1 MQIVDILKAAQQQN
15 SSDIHIVPGNP
26 VMLRIDGKL
35 VPQGNQVLT
44 NVETDN
50 LLSPIVPQELKDVL
64 KEKGELDFAFS
75 VEGFSRVRA
84 NVFRQRGSYAAALR
98 ILSYDVPTPQQLGIP
113 QSVVNLTTKMR
124 GLVLVTGAT
133 GSGKS
138 TTLASLIDV
147 IASRDSKNIITLED
161 PIEYLHS
168 RRRSIVEQREIGK
181 DTLSYAAALRAALRQ
196 DPDVILVGEMRDLET
211 ISTAITAAETGH
223 LVFSTLHTNSSSDA
237 IDRMI
242 DVFPPHQQQQIR
254 VQLSGVLEGI
264 VAQHLLPMV
273 NGGRIEALNGIL
285 YIVVFAVNGL
295 ELTSIIYC
303 FLTSALIVLSVID
316 WRTYEIPFGI
326 NIFILVLGILHV
338 FLDHDNWSEYV
349 IGFFCV
355 SLFLELL
362 LLVSGGRAIGGGDV
376 KLMACA
382 GLAIGWQN
390 ITLAFFLGCIIG
402 SVIHLIRMK
411 VTNAGNRLAMGP
423 YLAAGIFISMLWGEK
438 MITAYL
444 TLAGF

>member
-15 SSDIHIVPGNP
+15 SSDIHIAPGNP
-26 VMLRIDGKL
+26 VMLRIDGML
-35 VPQGNQVLT
+35 VPQGNQVLS

-64 KEKGELDFAFS
+64 KKNGELDFAFS

-181 DTLSYAAALRAALRQ
+181 DT
-196 DPDVILVGEMRDLET
+196 DVILVGEMRDLET

-273 NGGRIEALNGIL
+273 NGGRIAAFEVLLANNAIRNLIREAKAFQIP
-285 YIVVFAVNGL
+285 
-295 ELTSIIYC
+295 SIIQ
-303 FLTSALIVLSVID
+303 TSKREGMMMMDDCILQYYSQGLIAPETAVA
-316 WRTYEIPFGI
+316 YA
-326 NIFILVLGILHV
+326 
-338 FLDHDNWSEYV
+338 HDP
-349 IGFFCV
+349 V
-355 SLFLELL
+355 S
-362 LLVSGGRAIGGGDV
+362 
-376 KLMACA
+376 MA
-382 GLAIGWQN
+382 
-390 ITLAFFLGCIIG
+390 
-402 SVIHLIRMK
+402 SRVHL
-411 VTNAGNRLAMGP
+411 
-423 YLAAGIFISMLWGEK
+423 Y
-438 MITAYL
+438 Y
-444 TLAGF
+444 

>member
-15 SSDIHIVPGNP
+15 SSDIHIAPGNP
-26 VMLRIDGKL
+26 VMLRIDGML
-35 VPQGNQVLT
+35 VPQGNQVLS

-64 KEKGELDFAFS
+64 KKNGELDFAFS

-168 RRRSIVEQREIGK
+168 RRRSIVAQREVGK

-196 DPDVILVGEMRDLET
+196 DPDVILVGEMRDL
-211 ISTAITAAETGH
+211 
-223 LVFSTLHTNSSSDA
+223 
-237 IDRMI
+237 
-242 DVFPPHQQQQIR
+242 
-254 VQLSGVLEGI
+254 
-264 VAQHLLPMV
+264 
-273 NGGRIEALNGIL
+273 
-285 YIVVFAVNGL
+285 
-295 ELTSIIYC
+295 
-303 FLTSALIVLSVID
+303 
-316 WRTYEIPFGI
+316 
-326 NIFILVLGILHV
+326 
-338 FLDHDNWSEYV
+338 
-349 IGFFCV
+349 
-355 SLFLELL
+355 
-362 LLVSGGRAIGGGDV
+362 
-376 KLMACA
+376 
-382 GLAIGWQN
+382 
-390 ITLAFFLGCIIG
+390 
-402 SVIHLIRMK
+402 
-411 VTNAGNRLAMGP
+411 
-423 YLAAGIFISMLWGEK
+423 
-438 MITAYL
+438 
-444 TLAGF
+444 

>member
-15 SSDIHIVPGNP
+15 SSDIHIAPGNP

-50 LLSPIVPQELKDVL
+50 LLSPIVPQELKDEL

-168 RRRSIVEQREIGK
+168 RRRSIVEQREVGK

-211 ISTAITAAETGH
+211 ISTAITAAETGD
-223 LVFSTLHTNSSSDA
+223 LVFSSLHTISSSDA

-273 NGGRIEALNGIL
+273 NGGRNAPGEVLLANNAIRNLIREAKAFQIP
-285 YIVVFAVNGL
+285 
-295 ELTSIIYC
+295 SIIQ
-303 FLTSALIVLSVID
+303 TSKREGMMMMDDCILQYYSQGLIAPETAVA
-316 WRTYEIPFGI
+316 YA
-326 NIFILVLGILHV
+326 
-338 FLDHDNWSEYV
+338 HDP
-349 IGFFCV
+349 V
-355 SLFLELL
+355 S
-362 LLVSGGRAIGGGDV
+362 
-376 KLMACA
+376 MA
-382 GLAIGWQN
+382 
-390 ITLAFFLGCIIG
+390 
-402 SVIHLIRMK
+402 SRVHL
-411 VTNAGNRLAMGP
+411 
-423 YLAAGIFISMLWGEK
+423 Y
-438 MITAYL
+438 Y
-444 TLAGF
+444 

>member
-50 LLSPIVPQELKDVL
+50 LLSPIVPQELKDEL

-168 RRRSIVEQREIGK
+168 RRRSIVEQREVGK

-223 LVFSTLHTNSSSDA
+223 LVFSTLHTIGA
-237 IDRMI
+237 AATIDRII

-254 VQLSGVLEGI
+254 VQLATVLEAVISQQLVPLERKKGRVAAFEVMHGTVAIKNLIREGKTHQITGI
-264 VAQHLLPMV
+264 IQTSKKNGMV
-273 NGGRIEALNGIL
+273 TMDDAL
-285 YIVVFAVNGL
+285 L
-295 ELTSIIYC
+295 ELYDKGYISAQNAISFSQDTSYVEKRVNII
-303 FLTSALIVLSVID
+303 
-316 WRTYEIPFGI
+316 
-326 NIFILVLGILHV
+326 
-338 FLDHDNWSEYV
+338 
-349 IGFFCV
+349 
-355 SLFLELL
+355 
-362 LLVSGGRAIGGGDV
+362 
-376 KLMACA
+376 
-382 GLAIGWQN
+382 
-390 ITLAFFLGCIIG
+390 
-402 SVIHLIRMK
+402 
-411 VTNAGNRLAMGP
+411 
-423 YLAAGIFISMLWGEK
+423 
-438 MITAYL
+438 
-444 TLAGF
+444 

>member
-50 LLSPIVPQELKDVL
+50 LLSPIVPQELKDEL

-168 RRRSIVEQREIGK
+168 RRRSIVEQREVGK

-223 LVFSTLHTNSSSDA
+223 LVFSTLHTNSSPDA

-273 NGGRIEALNGIL
+273 NGGRIAAFEVLLANNAIRNLIREAKAFQIP
-285 YIVVFAVNGL
+285 
-295 ELTSIIYC
+295 SIIQ
-303 FLTSALIVLSVID
+303 TSKREGMMMMDDCILQYYSQGLIAPETAVA
-316 WRTYEIPFGI
+316 YA
-326 NIFILVLGILHV
+326 
-338 FLDHDNWSEYV
+338 HDP
-349 IGFFCV
+349 V
-355 SLFLELL
+355 S
-362 LLVSGGRAIGGGDV
+362 
-376 KLMACA
+376 MA
-382 GLAIGWQN
+382 
-390 ITLAFFLGCIIG
+390 
-402 SVIHLIRMK
+402 SRVHL
-411 VTNAGNRLAMGP
+411 
-423 YLAAGIFISMLWGEK
+423 Y
-438 MITAYL
+438 Y
-444 TLAGF
+444 

>member
-50 LLSPIVPQELKDVL
+50 LLSPIVPQELKDEL

-168 RRRSIVEQREIGK
+168 RRRSIVEQREVGK

-211 ISTAITAAETGH
+211 NATASTAADSGH
-223 LVFSTLHTNSSSDA
+223 RLFSSFLTNSSSDA

-273 NGGRIEALNGIL
+273 NGGRIAAFEVLLANNAIRNLIREAKAFQIP
-285 YIVVFAVNGL
+285 
-295 ELTSIIYC
+295 SIIQ
-303 FLTSALIVLSVID
+303 TSKREGMMMMDDCIFQYFSQGLIAPETAVA
-316 WRTYEIPFGI
+316 YA
-326 NIFILVLGILHV
+326 
-338 FLDHDNWSEYV
+338 HDP
-349 IGFFCV
+349 V
-355 SLFLELL
+355 S
-362 LLVSGGRAIGGGDV
+362 
-376 KLMACA
+376 MA
-382 GLAIGWQN
+382 
-390 ITLAFFLGCIIG
+390 
-402 SVIHLIRMK
+402 SRVHL
-411 VTNAGNRLAMGP
+411 
-423 YLAAGIFISMLWGEK
+423 Y
-438 MITAYL
+438 Y
-444 TLAGF
+444 